1 MNERADG
8 SAEEG
13 RVRPEEEKKWD
24 QRTDR
29 MTFEVKAGKATKV
42 SVWTDSV
49 RNAFRKQ
56 AGQAKLLDAYDK
68 AAKHWT
74 ERVWYC
80 KNQRWMRATKA
91 GERAARAGKFKEEE
105 TWGKE
110 CFKKLE
116 QEDLGKPATD
126 TFWRRRLDGIALDK
140 EGKKCYPIEFKRKRD
155 QRLSYE
161 EEATKVAERQY
172 ESLLTGLQA
181 VGEQRGWEIKQIV
194 FVGGTCGSVGE
205 DVFNQN
211 MKLLEVVE
219 SRWSTIRQRL
229 ARRLLEE
236 HDKVLRSYF
245 AQIYGGESQ
254 GGGGQGPGGKGPG
267 REHLGLNVYA

>member
-1 MNERADG
+1 MLA
-8 SAEEG
+8 
-13 RVRPEEEKKWD
+13 
-24 QRTDR
+24 
-29 MTFEVKAGKATKV
+29 
-42 SVWTDSV
+42 
-49 RNAFRKQ
+49 
-56 AGQAKLLDAYDK
+56 
-68 AAKHWT
+68 
-74 ERVWYC
+74 
-80 KNQRWMRATKA
+80 
-91 GERAARAGKFKEEE
+91 
-105 TWGKE
+105 
-110 CFKKLE
+110 
-116 QEDLGKPATD
+116 
-126 TFWRRRLDGIALDK
+126 
-140 EGKKCYPIEFKRKRD
+140 
-155 QRLSYE
+155 
-161 EEATKVAERQY
+161 
-172 ESLLTGLQA
+172 GLQA